1 MSKLHPYLSILI
13 AALLF
18 GAQAPT
24 LADCGSLAASATT
37 GRHDYRDSQA
47 RQKFLPVVERYHF
60 RPEIETLTDSR
71 ASRFVAGDISYTL
84 NRFPNHHRA
93 LDAMSRLAVK
103 VGNEHPNG
111 SDYSII
117 CWFQRAAAWRPDDGM
132 VRMVLGV
139 HLQRTGR
146 TEEAIKHTEAA
157 ARLEPGNARI
167 QHQLGL
173 LYLSAGDLDN
183 AERHARA
190 ALEGGYTNSE
200 LIEELKKKGRWN
212 DG

>member
-1 MSKLHPYLSILI
+1 MNIRTAATTASSAGSTRGRLAADDAWCAWYSVFI
-13 AALLF
+13 AAH
-18 GAQAPT
+18 
-24 LADCGSLAASATT
+24 
-37 GRHDYRDSQA
+37 GRRRKPS
-47 RQKFLPVVERYHF
+47 
-60 RPEIETLTDSR
+60 
-71 ASRFVAGDISYTL
+71 
-84 NRFPNHHRA
+84 
-93 LDAMSRLAVK
+93 
-103 VGNEHPNG
+103 
-111 SDYSII
+111 
-117 CWFQRAAAWRPDDGM
+117 
-132 VRMVLGV
+132 
-139 HLQRTGR
+139 
-146 TEEAIKHTEAA
+146 HTEA